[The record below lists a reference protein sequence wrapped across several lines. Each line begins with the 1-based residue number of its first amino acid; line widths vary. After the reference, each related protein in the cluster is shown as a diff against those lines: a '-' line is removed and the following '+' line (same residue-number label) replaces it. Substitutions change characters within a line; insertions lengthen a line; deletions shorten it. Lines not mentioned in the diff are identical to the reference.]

1 MSKNIKKTNS
11 SKSKKKLVTRSQ
23 FKTSGAGWPK
33 AHNVFFRP
41 ERMKY
46 VRKLIHDTGCV
57 FCRAASEDLSIE
69 TLCVYKTQ
77 FSQIILNKYPYN
89 NGHVLVLP
97 LEHQGRLL
105 DLSPDRYQDLHET
118 LRVAVEAVEAIYQPN
133 GFNIGLNHG
142 ASAGA
147 GIPAHLHYHIVPRWS
162 GDLNFFPLIAQTKVV
177 IESLETT
184 YQKFKDHFEK
194 MRDKSS

>member
-11 SKSKKKLVTRSQ
+11 SKSKKKLAARSQ

-118 LRVAVEAVEAIYQPN
+118 LRVAVEAVETIYQPN

-184 YQKFKDHFEK
+184 YQKFKDHLEK

>member
-11 SKSKKKLVTRSQ
+11 SKSKKKLAARSQ

-105 DLSPDRYQDLHET
+105 DLSPDCYQDLHET
-118 LRVAVEAVEAIYQPN
+118 LRVAVDAVEAIYQPN

-184 YQKFKDHFEK
+184 YQKFKDHLEK